1 MEQFDIRQFLSW
13 LALFIFGMDLLE
25 DTIKSLGY
33 AQLKKFLSKTI
44 NTRFKSM
51 IAGTVLAGVLQ
62 SGTVVS
68 MMLLAF
74 VWAGVVSLVSAVGVI
89 VWANVWGTFLALLV
103 SKLWFE
109 YKITAFALPLLW
121 IWGLS
126 QFITN
131 KTLKQVWLLVLWF
144 GMLLFGLSFLKDS
157 VSILTHTINLW
168 AYATSGWWLFFFG
181 WIILALILHSSG
193 TATVI
198 AQVAFAWWLI
208 GFDNAIYIMLGASIG
223 SSLVPLYTSI
233 GWSYVKRQ
241 VAWANVIFNVFG
253 AVLFLWSVPWLE
265 QIFTQWY
272 ELPEQWPF
280 VIAIFQ
286 LFYNLAAAIIAYP
299 LIPWFT
305 KMLQKYIHGDQLDYQ
320 LVSLTNAPSNYESL
334 LQKDML
340 TLAKKIYKFNV
351 HHMDIDQKILLNSD
365 YTTSEKHYAVYHLG
379 DDALDEDYD
388 ILQNIEESM
397 LRGLL
402 QRIHQWNSKQDAA
415 YLKQYE
421 LIETMMYSA
430 KTLHDNRENFTTLI
444 QSDSL
449 MVKER
454 LQYLKEQMVD
464 LYQVIADFIASSHE
478 DHDRELTKLLAHID
492 GNSLEITNL
501 LGQHLHREA
510 LPWGELSALLHLTSS
525 LQRSHHAIVQAVKEL
540 KA

>member
-1 MEQFDIRQFLSW
+1 MEQFDIWQFLSW

-51 IAGTVLAGVLQ
+51 MAGTVLAGVLQ

-74 VWAGVVSLVSAVGVI
+74 VWAWVVSLLSAVGVI
-89 VWANVWGTFLALLV
+89 VWANVGGTFLALLV

-121 IWGLS
+121 IGGLS
-126 QFITN
+126 QFISN
-131 KTLKQVWLLVLWF
+131 KTLKQVWLLILWF

-157 VSILTHTINLW
+157 VSVLTQVIDLW
-168 AYATSGWWLFFFG
+168 AYATSGWWLFFFWG
-181 WIILALILHSSG
+181 IILALILHSSG

-198 AQVAFAWWLI
+198 AQVAFASIWS
-208 GFDNAIYIMLGASIG
+208 AI
-223 SSLVPLYTSI
+223 VPLYTSI
-233 GWSYVKRQ
+233 WSSYVKRQ
-241 VAWANVIFNVFG
+241 VAWANIIFNMFG
-253 AVLFLWSVPWLE
+253 ALLFLGTVPRLE
-265 QIFTQWY
+265 GIFTQWY
-272 ELPEQWPF
+272 ELPKQWPF

-286 LFYNLAAAIIAYP
+286 LIYNVIAAIIAYP

-305 KMLQKYIHGDQLDYQ
+305 RMLQKYIHGDDLDYK
-320 LVSLTNAPSNYESL
+320 LASIDNSVKNYDTEL
-334 LQKDML
+334 KQDLMMFI
-340 TLAKKIYKFNV
+340 KKIYKFNV
-351 HHMDIDQKILLNSD
+351 HHMDIDQKILLNPE
-365 YTTSEKHYAVYHLG
+365 YTSSEKHYAVYHLS

-388 ILQNIEESM
+388 ILKNIEESI

-402 QRIHQWNSKQDAA
+402 KRIHSGDAIQDAS

-430 KTLHDNRENFTTLI
+430 KTLHDTRENFITLH

-464 LYQVIADFIASSHE
+464 LYQMMADFIGSSRETH
-478 DHDRELTKLLAHID
+478 DHELTKLLAHID

-510 LPWGELSALLHLTSS
+510 LPGWELSALLHLTSS
-525 LQRSHHAIVQAVKEL
+525 LQRSHHAMVQAIKTMY
-540 KA
+540 K